1 MKEKCNVNMK
11 TIGLIAVPLVAIF
24 ALACTTETTVVTR
37 GQDAAGVSV
46 SGTGSVFGE
55 PDVAL
60 VTLGVE
66 AEADTVGDARSEAAE
81 AMDAMLEALKSG
93 GVEDDDIQ
101 TARFS
106 VQPQFDFVDG
116 RQRLRGFS
124 VSNIVTVKVR
134 NIDDTGSLLDDAIEA
149 GGDLAR
155 VDSLRFTID
164 DPSALEDEARRL
176 AMAEAKAKAETLAE
190 EGGVSIGSP
199 LSISEGGG
207 AVPIPFAA
215 GEFAALADEAVRS
228 PIEVGQ
234 LEVLVSV
241 QVVYELE

>member
-1 MKEKCNVNMK
+1 MREGCNVNMK
-11 TIGLIAVPLVAIF
+11 TLGLVAVVF
-24 ALACTTETTVVTR
+24 VAVGALACTTETTVMTR
-37 GQDAAGVSV
+37 GLESTGVSV
-46 SGTGSVFGE
+46 GGTGSVFGE
-55 PDVAL
+55 PDIAL

-66 AEADTVGDARSEAAE
+66 AEADTVGKARSEAAE
-81 AMDAMLEALKSG
+81 TMDAMLEALKSG
-93 GVEDDDIQ
+93 GVADEDIQ
-101 TARFS
+101 TAHFS

-116 RQRLRGFS
+116 RQELRGFS

-190 EGGVSIGSP
+190 AGGVSLGSP

-207 AVPIPFAA
+207 VVPLPFAGA
-215 GEFAALADEAVRS
+215 DFALADEAARS

-234 LEVLVSV
+234 LEVLVNV
-241 QVVYELE
+241 QVVYELG